1 MKIIEIMLGS
11 LNMAMQYESIVL
23 ICNHLE
29 EEIWFVAKLCSAG
42 KYTVCFIDVSSTT
55 DVLLHSFHER
65 CIETNEE
72 SDPVAVIPVCCHPV
86 VHILRVLSVHCKPV
100 LF

>member
-55 DVLLHSFHER
+55 DVLLYMRNSRIVFM
-65 CIETNEE
+65 N
-72 SDPVAVIPVCCHPV
+72 VA
-86 VHILRVLSVHCKPV
+86 
-100 LF
+100 